1 MELFRLHLEKRRDSM
16 DKAIKNERNTEEVLT
31 GTFCGSGRGFG
42 FVSCP
47 DLEEDIFIS
56 ARDTAGA
63 FHGDDVQV
71 QIIKN
76 AASGRRS
83 EGRIV
88 RILRRN
94 TREITGV
101 VQKRHHLCTVI
112 PDHPKF
118 GDRIVVRA
126 GKTKGAAAG
135 DRVAVRILDY
145 GTAVRKPEGAI
156 QEIFGNI
163 ADPSCDAEAVIRGYQ
178 IPVKFPEEVL
188 RQAKSIPQEV
198 TSENLAGRKDLRE
211 VLTITIDSEDAKD
224 LDDAV
229 SLHIY
234 DGIYHLGV
242 HIADVSHYVR
252 EGSLLDKEALHRG
265 TSVYFTDRVIPMLPV
280 QLSNGI
286 CSLAEGKDRLVLS
299 CLMEIDEKGNIIS
312 HEITE
317 AVIRVNHRMSYHDVT
332 KLLEGEES
340 FGHRYDDILPMLREM
355 KELSDL
361 LREKRMERGGISFD
375 FQESIVEVDKKGRP
389 VEIRAAVRDVSSRMI
404 EDFMLA
410 ANETVAQ
417 DYFWQDQPFLYR
429 SHEKPDPDRIHR
441 LFYFLRNYGYYLHGG
456 REDIHPKEFQK
467 ILAKIAG
474 SAEESMISRLILR
487 SMKRARYT
495 TTNLGHFGLAA
506 GYYCHF
512 TSPIRRYPDLQIH
525 RIIKENLHGML
536 DEERMLH
543 YSNILPEVAEQS
555 SLTERRADDAER
567 DVISLKKAEYMSQRI
582 GEIYDG
588 VLSGMSNYGLFVE
601 LENTCEGVIRYE
613 SMDDYYELDPS
624 GCFVTG
630 VGKGKVYSLG
640 DKVRIRVKS
649 VDLQAKTVY
658 FGIADDKHGGI
669 EHEGTWR
676 KTDRQ

>member
-1 MELFRLHLEKRRDSM
+1 M
-16 DKAIKNERNTEEVLT
+16 DKAYKNEQNSIEEILT

-47 DLEEDIFIS
+47 DREEDLFIS

-71 QIIKN
+71 QVIKE
-76 AASGRRS
+76 AAHGRKG

-94 TREITGV
+94 TKEITGV
-101 VQKRHHLCTVI
+101 VQKRHHLCSVI
-112 PDHPKF
+112 PDHPRY

-126 GKTKGAAAG
+126 GKTRGAAAG
-135 DRVAVRILDY
+135 DRVAVRIVDY
-145 GTAVRKPEGAI
+145 GTAVRKPEGVI
-156 QEIFGNI
+156 QEIFGSIN
-163 ADPSCDAEAVIRGYQ
+163 DPSCDAEAVIRSYQ

-188 RQAKSIPQEV
+188 RQAKSIPQEL
-198 TSENLAGRKDLRE
+198 SADDLAGRTDLRGE
-211 VLTITIDSEDAKD
+211 LTITIDSEDAKD

-229 SLHIY
+229 SVKIC
-234 DGIYHLGV
+234 DGVFHLGV

-252 EGSLLDKEALHRG
+252 EGSLLDQEALHRG
-265 TSVYFTDRVIPMLPV
+265 TSVYFTDRVVPMLPV

-299 CLMEIDEKGNIIS
+299 CLMEIDSKGNIVS

-332 KLLEGEES
+332 RLLEWDES
-340 FGHRYDDILPMLREM
+340 FGHRYDDILPMLQEM
-355 KELSDL
+355 KQLSDV
-361 LREKRMERGGISFD
+361 LREKRTDRGGISFD

-389 VEIRAAVRDVSSRMI
+389 VEVRAAVRDVSSRMI

-474 SAEESMISRLILR
+474 SAQESMISRLILR

-525 RIIKENLHGML
+525 RIIKENLHGKL
-536 DEERMLH
+536 DEERQLH
-543 YSNILPEVAEQS
+543 YSHILPEVAEQS

-567 DVISLKKAEYMSQRI
+567 DVISLKKAEYMSQHI
-582 GEIYDG
+582 GEVFEG
-588 VLSGMSNYGLFVE
+588 VLSGMNNYGLFAE

-658 FGIADDKHGGI
+658 FGIADDKHGGK